1 MEGIGRRPPPCPL
14 SKNTNWVFF
23 LTRVSG
29 GPPNNVTSLWGGRG
43 EARSSFKYLVLFLE
57 DSHLH
62 PFPSDSVFWRFHADI
77 GEQSVPPLNLLFAMR
92 LKKLSPAL
100 SFTRFPPHS
109 LSFHCEIVSR
119 PLLIFWFSNQI
130 KTKNNTLFDLKFW
143 MRFLS
148 FIMKFPLSN
157 FNFKSL
163 GSGVMGSHL
172 QLHKFST

>member
-1 MEGIGRRPPPCPL
+1 MWQVSEGEGGKLDRL
-14 SKNTNWVFF
+14 SSTWFYFWKIYTYILSLPTLFF
-23 LTRVSG
+23 DD
-29 GPPNNVTSLWGGRG
+29 
-43 EARSSFKYLVLFLE
+43 FKLILA
-57 DSHLH
+57 SN
-62 PFPSDSVFWRFHADI
+62 PFP
-77 GEQSVPPLNLLFAMR
+77 PPLNLLFAMR

-130 KTKNNTLFDLKFW
+130 KTKNNTFDWKFW